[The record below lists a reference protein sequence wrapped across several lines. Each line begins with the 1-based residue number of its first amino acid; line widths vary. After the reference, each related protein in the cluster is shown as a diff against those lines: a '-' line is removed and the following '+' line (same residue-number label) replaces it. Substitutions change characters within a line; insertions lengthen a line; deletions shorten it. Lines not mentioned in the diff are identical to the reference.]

1 MHAVHVSPYV
11 GTWYPDCRTDLER
24 LLDDLFETSA
34 QRTGAFLFA
43 NPLGFVVPHAGLQY
57 SGAVAAAAYRH
68 VRRRQPRRAIV
79 LGVAHSSGPP
89 EVAVDRQTRER
100 LASHRPFRFVA
111 EDRICDH
118 SVEIHLPLLQHAA
131 PHARVVPLFAGQLDP
146 HERDA
151 AAETL
156 AALCGPDT
164 VFLFRSDLTDW
175 KA

>member
-68 VRRRQPRRAIV
+68 VRRRQPRRAVV
-79 LGVAHSSGPP
+79 LGFAHRGGVSIDPSVGLLFVNMMNVGQWGHLEKRGSDYVRTSAYGPYARFWDRETRIP
-89 EVAVDRQTRER
+89 CQNPPFGELIAVD
-100 LASHRPFRFVA
+100 LA
-111 EDRICDH
+111 DRK
-118 SVEIHLPLLQHAA
+118 S
-131 PHARVVPLFAGQLDP
+131 
-146 HERDA
+146 
-151 AAETL
+151 
-156 AALCGPDT
+156 
-164 VFLFRSDLTDW
+164 
-175 KA
+175 